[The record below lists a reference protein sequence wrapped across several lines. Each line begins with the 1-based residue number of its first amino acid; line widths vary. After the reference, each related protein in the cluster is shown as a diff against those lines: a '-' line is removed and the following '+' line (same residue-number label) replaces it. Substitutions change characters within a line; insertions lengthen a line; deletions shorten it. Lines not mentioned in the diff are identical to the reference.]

1 MTSIPLVSHHPRGFS
16 GYGLSD
22 PANHI
27 VHLLPTRSSRYF
39 VVGICRTSSFAQ
51 LLDYSAPRHL
61 FSRAFATCGHLQRPP
76 RVFSS
81 CSSTSCREQMITH
94 PMLPPITSVGGCFPK
109 APRIFD
115 QDAQPPR
122 RGRPSAISGQ
132 RAIISVSSPRLELPI
147 CSDPVY
153 QSTAFAHQAILIR
166 IAWWAKA
173 VD

>member
-1 MTSIPLVSHHPRGFS
+1 MDCLIPP
-16 GYGLSD
+16 
-22 PANHI
+22 I
-27 VHLLPTRSSRYF
+27 
-39 VVGICRTSSFAQ
+39 TSSIFSPRVLLDTSLSEFAQ
-51 LLDYSAPRHL
+51 YFAVRSTTRLLSSATSL
-61 FSRAFATCGHLQRPP
+61 SRACATCGHLQRPP

-122 RGRPSAISGQ
+122 RGRHSAISGL
-132 RAIISVSSPRLELPI
+132 RAIFSVSSPRLELPI